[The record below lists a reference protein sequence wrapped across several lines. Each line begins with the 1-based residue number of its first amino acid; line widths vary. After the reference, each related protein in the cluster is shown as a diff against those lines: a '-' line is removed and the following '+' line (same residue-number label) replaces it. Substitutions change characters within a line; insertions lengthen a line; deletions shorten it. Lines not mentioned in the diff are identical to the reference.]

1 MSRPFRTPVW
11 AIVLGW
17 IVTVGFL
24 AVYDF
29 IVHASF
35 RGMLPSFG
43 FEIGPFLQ
51 AFFGTVVMALFVIW
65 LVTLAELPEMW
76 FAHRLPVRRYR
87 AGCCPNC
94 AHPRG
99 DVGLKTCPECG
110 HDFEVVPVPY
120 ALGLGAVRRF
130 LIALGLGLAIG
141 VTAAELSIAADEAR
155 MRARAASLTGT
166 EWTFHRAWPA
176 TFSRIRWT
184 PDGGLQPLPLME
196 PWNWPD

>member
-1 MSRPFRTPVW
+1 VSRPFRTPSW

-24 AVYDF
+24 AAYDF

-43 FEIGPFLQ
+43 FQVGPFLQ
-51 AFFGTVVMALFVIW
+51 ALFGTVVMSLFVIW

-76 FAHRLPVRRYR
+76 FAHRLPVKRHRD
-87 AGCCPNC
+87 GLCPNC
-94 AHPRG
+94 GHPRG
-99 DVGLKTCPECG
+99 DGALKTCPECG

-130 LIALGLGLAIG
+130 TIALGLGLAIG
-141 VTAAELSIAADEAR
+141 IAVAEVRIARDEAHMREQAELLGA
-155 MRARAASLTGT
+155 

-176 TFSRIRWT
+176 TFARVRWT
-184 PDGGLQPLPLME
+184 PERGLEPLPLMDA
-196 PWNWPD
+196 WNWPD